1 LFDTSSAYGVG
12 TTNDKG
18 QRGGFNTDFFE
29 SAGSDHHDG
38 AYFGM
43 ADGSVHFI
51 HQDID
56 QTLFSLLGSMADGQI
71 AQVP

>member
-1 LFDTSSAYGVG
+1 
-12 TTNDKG
+12 
-18 QRGGFNTDFFE
+18 
-29 SAGSDHHDG
+29 
-38 AYFGM
+38 M